1 MNAPD
6 DQIANVPPVGQ
17 RKGLGTRGRA
27 GFASYLEIPFVH
39 KRLILGSLL
48 ASILV
53 SWLAVLFWSRTYES
67 EAKMLLLVGP
77 ESVGFDP
84 TATTGETLTLPKTQ
98 EEEINSVLDILG
110 SRAVSEL
117 VVDELGEEAILSG
130 TLPSAPTT
138 PKSFGHRYSTFA
150 KDTGRFWLD
159 VSMGLLGVRDNI
171 GDRERAIMK
180 VQKTVQIHS
189 PKKSTVIT
197 VRGEAKTPHMAQA
210 LVKSCT
216 KNFIDIY
223 LKVSPTS
230 GSQDFFSAHVE
241 SAEKQL
247 NGLVDNRSNF
257 LQENKIGS
265 IDDNRQRL
273 TAQLAD
279 VDAELNSARS
289 QLTQA
294 LAEIRNLN
302 GRLADTV
309 DEIIANE
316 IEPSDASLVGIKQRL
331 DELLLKEKEFA
342 AKYTDSHVKLIQV
355 REQIDGAQSILKE
368 SKTQR
373 IDPSPTPNPVRLRLI
388 EEVQKQETLV
398 VGLRSAITAMEE
410 RRRDLE
416 EQSKK
421 LLEQEL
427 QIQQLDREIAV
438 RESSFLSLSQKLE
451 QSRMLEQFQMKQI
464 PNVNVFQD
472 ATLVERATT
481 PNKNMLATGI
491 VSLGLLSGFG
501 LAFLRER
508 TSSRL
513 RTAAHVE
520 SELGAPVLMSI
531 PFRPGTSNLSS
542 FVRDSRNSRLRDV
555 FKSIL
560 SDVLFS
566 RCHAA
571 SSGIHA
577 ASPGI
582 RGRTMGVLSVRDGGG
597 ASTLAAALALT
608 ASEDCGLRTTLIDAD
623 LRDKTISRAFGLDG
637 SRKESELKS
646 AHTKPVD
653 SVPLTTEAP
662 INLVSGYLETGDRI
676 DSSRLLEFQHDYD
689 LVVVDLPPARRL
701 DHAMAITRDLD
712 LIVLVVESGVT
723 ETIELQRVVR
733 RLKAANTCV
742 VGVVLN
748 KVEDSMPKW
757 LRSLVT

>member
-6 DQIANVPPVGQ
+6 DQIANDPPVGQ
-17 RKGLGTRGRA
+17 GKGLGTLGRA
-27 GFASYLEIPFVH
+27 GFASYFEIPFIQ

-53 SWLAVLFWSRTYES
+53 SWLAILFWSRTYES
-67 EAKMLLLVGP
+67 EAKMLILVAR
-77 ESVGFDP
+77 ESVGLDP
-84 TATTGETLTLPKTQ
+84 TATTGETLMLPKTQ
-98 EEEINSVLDILG
+98 EEGINSVLEVLG

-130 TLPSAPTT
+130 TLPTAPTT
-138 PKSFGHRYSTFA
+138 PSSFGHRYSTFV

-159 VSMGLLGVRDNI
+159 VSMGLLSVRDTI
-171 GDRERAIMK
+171 SDRERAIMK

-197 VRGEAKTPHMAQA
+197 VRGEAKTPQMAQA

-230 GSQDFFSAHVE
+230 GSQDFFSAHVD

-289 QLTQA
+289 QLKQA
-294 LAEIRNLN
+294 LSEIRDLN
-302 GRLADTV
+302 GRLADTG

-331 DELLLKEKEFA
+331 DELVLKEKEFA
-342 AKYTDSHVKLIQV
+342 AKYTDSHVKLMQV

-368 SKTQR
+368 SKTER
-373 IDPSPTPNPVRLRLI
+373 IDPSPTPIPVRLRLV

-410 RRRDLE
+410 QRRDLDD
-416 EQSKK
+416 QSTK

-438 RESSFLSLSQKLE
+438 RKSSFLSLSERLE
-451 QSRMLEQFQMKQI
+451 QSRMLEQLQMKPI
-464 PNVNVFQD
+464 FNVNVFQG
-472 ATLVERATT
+472 ATFVERATT
-481 PNKNMLATGI
+481 PNKKMLATGI

-501 LAFLRER
+501 LAFLREM
-508 TSSRL
+508 TSGRL

-520 SELGAPVLMSI
+520 SVLGVPVLMSI
-531 PFRPGTSNLSS
+531 PFRHGTSNWSS

-566 RCHAA
+566 RSHAA
-571 SSGIHA
+571 SSGI
-577 ASPGI
+577 
-582 RGRTMGVLSVRDGGG
+582 RGRTLGVLSIRDGCG
-597 ASTLAAALALT
+597 ASTIAAALALT

-623 LRDKTISRAFGLDG
+623 LRDKTVSRAFGSDG
-637 SRKESELKS
+637 SLKESELKS
-646 AHTKPVD
+646 AHSNPEGY
-653 SVPLTTEAP
+653 VPTTTREP
-662 INLVSGYLETGDRI
+662 INFVSGYLETGDRI

-689 LVVVDLPPARRL
+689 LIIVDLPPAGRL
-701 DHAMAITRDLD
+701 DHAMAITRDLH

-733 RLKAANTCV
+733 RLEAANRCV

-757 LRSLVT
+757 LRSIVT